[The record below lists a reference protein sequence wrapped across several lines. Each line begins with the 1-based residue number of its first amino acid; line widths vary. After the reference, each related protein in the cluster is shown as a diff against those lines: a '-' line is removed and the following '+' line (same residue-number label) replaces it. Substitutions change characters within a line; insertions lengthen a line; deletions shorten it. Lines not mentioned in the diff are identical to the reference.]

1 MLADPLVSVSVCET
15 EVFPTGS
22 GAGDMGTAVN
32 LTFFS
37 LRQCAVI
44 SVCIKLINSSH
55 LHTLFSMWI
64 TSF

>member
-1 MLADPLVSVSVCET
+1 MKLDAD
-15 EVFPTGS
+15 
-22 GAGDMGTAVN
+22 GDGNGENGTAVN